1 MASDL
6 LKTMFGAVDAT
17 EIQPGT
23 DSVPSLSQVRPKSI
37 ALALKRLI
45 LHEANGT
52 ADIAT
57 LMRRAEHTNRTRF
70 RKTILLPLIEASLL
84 EPTIPDKPT
93 SSKQRYRLTAKG
105 RLILEKEAPSVEE

>member
-1 MASDL
+1 
-6 LKTMFGAVDAT
+6 MFGAVDAT

-45 LHEANGT
+45 PHESDGT

-57 LMRRAEHTNRTRF
+57 LMRRAENSNRTRF
-70 RKTILLPLIEASLL
+70 RKTILLPLVEASPL
-84 EPTIPDKPT
+84 ELTIPDKPT

-105 RLILEKEAPSVEE
+105 RLILEKEAGSIED